1 MIVDVQVRVVEVQI
15 LLEQWM
21 KKNMSWNWLGT
32 RWLRNF
38 GRDGSESWGVIRE
51 LLCRHPERL
60 LDRLGGEGKEWNLP
74 RCKAAKDPVEPRGV
88 VLSLVV
94 VRVVGG
100 GKLK

>member
-1 MIVDVQVRVVEVQI
+1 MDVEVWVVEVQI

-38 GRDGSESWGVIRE
+38 GRDGSENWGVIRE
-51 LLCRHPERL
+51 LLRRHPERP
-60 LDRLGGEGKEWNLP
+60 LDRLSSKSEEWNLP
-74 RCKAAKDPVEPRGV
+74 SGKTAKDPVEPRGV

-94 VRVVGG
+94 VRVVG
-100 GKLK
+100 